1 MSNPFDWNRHIIET
15 SLKYDDHN
23 PKQRKE
29 LENYLVQPEQLLKK
43 STVKKTKPK
52 QLTKKDN
59 EVKKVVISPK
69 EPLLEVEDN
78 VKKVEIKKEDNA
90 IQIGETEEVSVEEP
104 SGDSTKVGEPVQ

>member
-43 STVKKTKPK
+43 STAKKTKPK
-52 QLTKKDN
+52 QLEFDFKVKSEPMNIDISLPPELTK
-59 EVKKVVISPK
+59 
-69 EPLLEVEDN
+69 LLEG
-78 VKKVEIKKEDNA
+78 K
-90 IQIGETEEVSVEEP
+90 
-104 SGDSTKVGEPVQ
+104 

>member
-43 STVKKTKPK
+43 STVKKTNPK
-52 QLTKKDN
+52 QLEFDFKAKSEPMNIDISLPPELTK
-59 EVKKVVISPK
+59 
-69 EPLLEVEDN
+69 LLEG
-78 VKKVEIKKEDNA
+78 K
-90 IQIGETEEVSVEEP
+90 
-104 SGDSTKVGEPVQ
+104 